1 MSSGDTNAANDRKKQ
16 KKRKAYSITTTV
28 IIFVLSGILIWMY
41 TSTQQSQNSFA
52 DINERLEAINEEN
65 EIYAEILTA
74 DNLVFEGDYDRALE
88 IYQEIYPQISSNNK
102 VVITN
107 RIERIKAIIASA
119 GNNEEEEAY
128 KDYVI
133 KKYKDSIQKLGSKLD
148 SLQWRVVSGSEDT
161 NERIASLTKQLEEKT
176 RQLNQKNNSNVQV
189 ISFNANG
196 ANSKVYYLGEVRSNK
211 ANGGG
216 IGIWTATGSVYRG
229 EWENN
234 QRHGNGT
241 FEWNDGMRYEGE
253 FVNDKRE
260 GQGTYFWP
268 SGERYEGEWRNS
280 KRNGYGTLYDPD
292 GNIQFEGN
300 WVDDKPVRG

>member
-1 MSSGDTNAANDRKKQ
+1 MSSGDANAARDRKKQ

-52 DINERLEAINEEN
+52 DINQRLEAINEEN

-74 DNLVFEGDYDRALE
+74 DNLVFEGDYDRALK
-88 IYQEIYPQISSNNK
+88 IYQDIYPQISSNNK

-133 KKYKDSIQKLGSKLD
+133 KKYKDSIQMLGSKLD

-161 NERIASLTKQLEEKT
+161 SERIASLTKQLEEKN

-196 ANSKVYYLGEVRSNK
+196 GNSKVYYLGEVRSNK

-300 WVDDKPVRG
+300 WIDDKPVRG

>member
-1 MSSGDTNAANDRKKQ
+1 MSSESSDTAQSPKKE

-28 IIFVLSGILIWMY
+28 IIFVLLGILIWMY

-52 DINERLEAINEEN
+52 HINQRLEAINEEN

-74 DNLVFEGDYDRALE
+74 DNLVFEGDYESALE
-88 IYQEIYPQISSNNK
+88 TYENIYPQISSTNK

-107 RIERIKAIIASA
+107 RIERIKAIIATA

-133 KKYKDSIQKLGSKLD
+133 KKYKDSIQMLGNKLD
-148 SLQWRVVSGSEDT
+148 SLQMRTASGSEDI
-161 NERIASLTKQLEEKT
+161 NNRIASLTKQLEEKN
-176 RQLNQKNNSNVQV
+176 RQLNQKNNTNLQV
-189 ISFNANG
+189 ISFSTNG
-196 ANSKVYYLGEVRSNK
+196 TNNKIYYLGEVKNNK

-268 SGERYEGEWRNS
+268 SGERYEGEWSNS

-292 GNIQFEGN
+292 GNVQFEGN
-300 WVDDKPVRG
+300 WVDDKPMRG

>member
-1 MSSGDTNAANDRKKQ
+1 MSSESSDTVHSPKKE

-28 IIFVLSGILIWMY
+28 IIFVLLGILIWMY

-52 DINERLEAINEEN
+52 HINQRLEAINEEN

-88 IYQEIYPQISSNNK
+88 IYEDIYPQISSNNK

-133 KKYKDSIQKLGSKLD
+133 KKYKDSIQKLGNKLD

-161 NERIASLTKQLEEKT
+161 DERIASLTKQLEEKT
-176 RQLNQKNNSNVQV
+176 RQLNQKNNSNLQV

-196 ANSKVYYLGEVRSNK
+196 ANNSKVY
-211 ANGGG
+211 
-216 IGIWTATGSVYRG
+216 
-229 EWENN
+229 
-234 QRHGNGT
+234 
-241 FEWNDGMRYEGE
+241 
-253 FVNDKRE
+253 
-260 GQGTYFWP
+260 
-268 SGERYEGEWRNS
+268 
-280 KRNGYGTLYDPD
+280 
-292 GNIQFEGN
+292 
-300 WVDDKPVRG
+300 